1 MKWGQRSVSRYCLLP
16 SWQQK
21 CYDHKNTGMAI
32 APLAPQK
39 QNLPLAFSVLTN
51 TESSISFLQSV
62 LTSEN
67 TVSFISLLSLKKA
80 LANKVVC
87 RKHFN
92 SPSPLLFRCSESS
105 RQKLFW
111 KVSVSNFFVEILE
124 RHQGRISFSYI
135 VASWRVTFLLQRLL
149 KSQVVTKGFNLIPSW
164 QLCRVAISKKTLF
177 FQYSISSC
185 FYRLYC

>member
-21 CYDHKNTGMAI
+21 YYDHKNTGMAI

-80 LANKVVC
+80 LANKVDAG
-87 RKHFN
+87 N
-92 SPSPLLFRCSESS
+92 TLTLLHCYSFLVAKAADKKCSGKLVFR
-105 RQKLFW
+105 
-111 KVSVSNFFVEILE
+111 I
-124 RHQGRISFSYI
+124 
-135 VASWRVTFLLQRLL
+135 FL
-149 KSQVVTKGFNLIPSW
+149 
-164 QLCRVAISKKTLF
+164 
-177 FQYSISSC
+177 
-185 FYRLYC
+185 